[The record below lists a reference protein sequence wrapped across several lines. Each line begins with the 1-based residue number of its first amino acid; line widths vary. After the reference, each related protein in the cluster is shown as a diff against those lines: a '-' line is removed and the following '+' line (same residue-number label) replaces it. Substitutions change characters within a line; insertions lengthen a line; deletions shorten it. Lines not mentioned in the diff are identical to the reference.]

1 MQSSTV
7 DEGFTGEFHKLHLQ
21 HETLLSD
28 YEELK
33 RELQKEVESRRTL
46 EESSKMQTTVYKEST
61 DSLAKVREELV
72 EARKE
77 TIQAK
82 EQHAA
87 EIERRR
93 ALEKEVD
100 QLKVRVG
107 DLRQRLNT
115 ETDTIS
121 SLLHQSVV
129 GSYSSLP
136 IVGKQD
142 LVMTGADTHLVVES
156 QQLSESNKA
165 LKSQLS
171 ELKEAKEKAEKQLDD
186 SGRREKSM
194 AETISQ
200 LKQELEDVSEREKS
214 LENEFSHSQQ
224 KLKEREAE
232 LVALRNE
239 KRSWEITETTLMRE
253 VDVLNER
260 LEAEHDIAETTRR
273 KLVAS
278 QTESMEQTRKMQ
290 DVKIQLDEARNLK
303 STLAEVEIVRQCL
316 VEELGRLRV
325 ELHFGETDLQK
336 AEKEA
341 ESLRNELHQVHYSQ
355 AMTPG
360 EKTSSGDNMELESI
374 LKDVF
379 ELQKQ
384 KEIMTGLLQQQR
396 VLVTALYRQ
405 LYGKDPNR
413 FVLEA
418 VMQSAPAALG
428 LEPKEKERVPAAIRF
443 PSRLH
448 TVPNMSS
455 IRSSSSG
462 SLMSPTSYSSTSHQM
477 PSQKQKKVRPY
488 NDPSLD
494 RKVKTMSDPH
504 GQPTLATLSD
514 WPPLGIPTQTVNMT
528 AKLGG
533 SGKPRVHYGNIQHLQ
548 EEAQR
553 AQSSTR
559 PVKSKYT
566 A

>member
-7 DEGFTGEFHKLHLQ
+7 DEGFAGEFRKLHLQ

-46 EESSKMQTTVYKEST
+46 EESSKMQTSVYKEAT

-82 EQHAA
+82 EQLVA

-93 ALEKEVD
+93 ALQKEVD
-100 QLKVRVG
+100 QLKVGVG
-107 DLRQRLNT
+107 DLRQRLNA

-121 SLLHQSVV
+121 SLLYQSVV
-129 GSYSSLP
+129 GSCSSLP

-200 LKQELEDVSEREKS
+200 LKQELEDISEREKS
-214 LENEFSHSQQ
+214 LEKEFSHSQQ

-239 KRSWEITETTLMRE
+239 KRSWKITET
-253 VDVLNER
+253 VLNER

-303 STLAEVEIVRQCL
+303 STLAEVEIVRQGL
-316 VEELGRLRV
+316 MEELGRLRV
-325 ELHFGETDLQK
+325 ELHFRETDLQK

-396 VLVTALYRQ
+396 VLATALYRQ

-418 VMQSAPAALG
+418 VMQSAPAVLG
-428 LEPKEKERVPAAIRF
+428 LEPKEKERVPAATRF

-462 SLMSPTSYSSTSHQM
+462 SLMSPTSYSSTSHQI

-488 NDPSLD
+488 SDPSLD
-494 RKVKTMSDPH
+494 RKVKTMSDPR

-514 WPPLGIPTQTVNMT
+514 LPPLGIPTETVNMT

-533 SGKPRVHYGNIQHLQ
+533 SGKPRVHYENIQHLQ